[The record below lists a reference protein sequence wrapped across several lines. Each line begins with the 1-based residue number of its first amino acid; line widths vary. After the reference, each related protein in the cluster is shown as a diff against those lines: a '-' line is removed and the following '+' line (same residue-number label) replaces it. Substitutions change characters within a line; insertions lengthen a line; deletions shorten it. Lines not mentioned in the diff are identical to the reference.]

1 MATIDG
7 MPELLFTVLAE
18 EQHIELFMPPW
29 AFGLIAFGILCLL
42 GLLTFS
48 FRNVSEKGPQQSKV
62 VLDDDMAARAA
73 RVDNASAA
81 NRAEV
86 TSADGG
92 AHAAD
97 SVRD

>member
-1 MATIDG
+1 MLGDRRRCSGDQDLATLISGSRAD
-7 MPELLFTVLAE
+7 VDDVV
-18 EQHIELFMPPW
+18 
-29 AFGLIAFGILCLL
+29 GL
-42 GLLTFS
+42 
-48 FRNVSEKGPQQSKV
+48 RDHSKV

-86 TSADGG
+86 TSAGSG